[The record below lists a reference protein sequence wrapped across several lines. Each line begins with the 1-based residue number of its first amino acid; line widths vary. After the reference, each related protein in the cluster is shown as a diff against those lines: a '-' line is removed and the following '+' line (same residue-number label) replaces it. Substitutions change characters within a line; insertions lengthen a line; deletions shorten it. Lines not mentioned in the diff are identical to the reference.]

1 MINTIIVDDQPIV
14 RDGIKMILSLDDK
27 INILGEAENGKQ
39 VLEMIPIK
47 IPDVILMDIRMPVMN
62 GVEATKL
69 IKEKYSDI
77 KIIILTTFN
86 EDEFIFNG
94 LKNGADGYI
103 LKDSDSDVLIDAIKT
118 AYKGNILLNPDVTK
132 KILNSLNNDTNNENK
147 SLKDDKKLKSLT
159 DREMDVAKLVAA
171 GKSNKSISK
180 KLFLTEGTVKNYVTK
195 IMGKLELNNRTEL
208 ALYINQTNQ

>member
-39 VLEMIPIK
+39 ALEMIPKK
-47 IPDVILMDIRMPVMN
+47 IPDVVLMDIRMPVMN

-69 IKEKYSDI
+69 IKEKYPDI

-132 KILNSLNNDTNNENK
+132 KILNSLNNENK

-195 IMGKLELNNRTEL
+195 IMAKLELNNRTEL
-208 ALYINQTNQ
+208 ALYINQINQ